1 MPLPTYS
8 AAIDRLLALA
18 DFERKSRAGEP
29 PDFHLRRME
38 RLLSRL
44 GHPHLATPT
53 VHVAGSKGKGS
64 TSALIASVL
73 TVHGLRTGL
82 YTSPHLHTFR
92 ERIRVDDQPIGPDDF
107 ARLVDDLW
115 PHVEGV
121 AAEGDCGTVSLFELL
136 TAMAFAH
143 FRAVRAEA
151 QVIEVGLGGRL
162 DATNLVRPEV
172 AVITNI
178 SLDHTRILG
187 NTIAKIAA
195 EKAGIIKAGTVVV
208 TARQSPAARAVI
220 QQAARVAGAS
230 FVDATEVVRVLD
242 EDANGPGPQRL
253 TLAGRRGTYRLAL
266 PLLGEHQVDNARAAV
281 AALEA
286 LADRGF
292 LLRKE
297 AVEAG
302 VSRVEWAG
310 RAQLLPGC
318 VPPVLVDGAHNSAS
332 AVALLHTVRRHFPNI
347 RRVVLILAGS
357 RGHDFRA
364 TARALS
370 GLPAVI
376 VATQTRHPR
385 AVPAERLAEALLA
398 DDLAL
403 AATACDAPAALK
415 AARRLAGPNDLVAVA
430 GSLFLAAE
438 VIEHTLGIEPEL
450 YPDLRPAS
458 DTLFTAGVT
467 I

>member
-1 MPLPTYS
+1 MSPPTYS

-38 RLLSRL
+38 RLLSSL
-44 GHPHLATPT
+44 GHPHLTTPT

-73 TVHGLRTGL
+73 TAHGLRTGL

-92 ERIRVDDQPIGPDDF
+92 ERIRADGQPIAPDDF
-107 ARLVDDLW
+107 ARLVYDLW
-115 PHVEGV
+115 PHVEAV
-121 AAEGDCGTVSLFELL
+121 GTVSLFELL

-143 FRAVRAEA
+143 FRAIRAEA

-162 DATNLVRPEV
+162 DATNLVCPEV

-187 NTIAKIAA
+187 NTVAKIAA

-220 QQAARVAGAS
+220 EQAARDAGAA

-292 LLRKE
+292 PLRKE
-297 AVEAG
+297 AVETG
-302 VSRVEWAG
+302 VSDVEWAG

-318 VPPVLVDGAHNSAS
+318 VPPVLVDGAHNGAS
-332 AVALLHTVRRHFPNI
+332 AGALLQTVRRHFPDI

-370 GLPAVI
+370 EFPAII

-398 DDLAL
+398 DEMVV
-403 AATACDAPAALK
+403 AAMACDPPAALD
-415 AARRLAGPNDLVAVA
+415 AARRLAGPGDLVAVA

-438 VIEHTLGIEPEL
+438 VIEHVLGIEPEL
-450 YPDLRPAS
+450 YPDLRRAA
-458 DTLFTAGVT
+458 DTLLTAGVT